1 MNRKSLASLR
11 ARSIL
16 FLFHQ
21 WLGVAV
27 GGYFVLM
34 AATGILLLYA
44 DPLDRI
50 ISLQLYAVS
59 EPTTASVDLTRLVN
73 AIEKQLPAFPIEDIR
88 FPRDARDS
96 VLILSPGGEDS
107 GTTEIYVD
115 PRSYKVLGTRREAD
129 AWNVW
134 VYGLHAE
141 LKLASLGKNLN
152 GILALAVAALLGTA
166 IPLWWPK
173 NQHQISQR
181 LRIKLGA
188 SRMRWL
194 FDVHNLAGIY
204 SFSVLM
210 TIVLTGVYFVYQ
222 ESVEPAL
229 LRMMKT
235 PVKKEQDVAGDVKT
249 QLSWSTLLVKGE
261 AVYPNGKT
269 TWVNLPLTAD
279 KPFRL
284 TRIPEHGDWL
294 GREVNISLH
303 TSTGKVISSKSFV
316 DDTAGQSFLRAVYP
330 IHTGA
335 WAGDASRLIYAFVSL
350 APAILLFTGL
360 AKWRLRTVQKSA
372 NKAKG

>member
-1 MNRKSLASLR
+1 
-11 ARSIL
+11 
-16 FLFHQ
+16 
-21 WLGVAV
+21 
-27 GGYFVLM
+27 M

-50 ISLQLYAVS
+50 ISRQLYAVS
-59 EPTTASVDLTRLVN
+59 EPTTAPVDLTHLVN

-88 FPRDARDS
+88 LPRYARDS
-96 VLILSPGGEDS
+96 VLILSPGGDDS
-107 GTTEIYVD
+107 GTTEVYVD
-115 PRSYKVLGTRREAD
+115 PRSYKVLGTRREAA

-141 LKLASLGKNLN
+141 LKLASLGKNIN
-152 GILALAVAALLGTA
+152 GIFALAVAALLGTS
-166 IPLWWPK
+166 IPLWWPR

-181 LRIKLGA
+181 LRIKRGA

-210 TIVLTGVYFVYQ
+210 MIVLTGVYFVYQ

-229 LRMMKT
+229 LRMTQT
-235 PVKKEQDVAGDVKT
+235 PVKVEPDVVADVKT
-249 QLSWSTLLVKGE
+249 QLPWSILLAKGE
-261 AVYPNGKT
+261 AAYPNGKT
-269 TWVNLPLTAD
+269 TWVNLPLSAD

-294 GREVNISLH
+294 GHEVNISLH
-303 TSTGKVISSKSFV
+303 PETGKSLSVKSYT
-316 DDTAGQSFLRAVYP
+316 DDTAGQAVLRTMYP

-335 WAGDASRLIYAFVSL
+335 WAGDVSRLIYAVVSL
-350 APAILLFTGL
+350 APGVLLVTGI
-360 AKWRLRTVQKSA
+360 AKWRLRNKQKSA
-372 NKAKG
+372 HKAMD